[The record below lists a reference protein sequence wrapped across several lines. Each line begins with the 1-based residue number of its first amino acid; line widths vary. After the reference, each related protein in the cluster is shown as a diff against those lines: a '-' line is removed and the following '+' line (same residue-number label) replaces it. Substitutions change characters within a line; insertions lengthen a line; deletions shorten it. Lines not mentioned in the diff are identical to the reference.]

1 MSDRGTLASF
11 LSSIR
16 TKISNLEHTS
26 QLTLVNDPA
35 SKRVSDVLIKKTKP
49 VTLYDTS
56 LTFRDTE
63 KHSK

>member
-11 LSSIR
+11 LSSIPSK
-16 TKISNLEHTS
+16 TNSLEHIS

-35 SKRVSDVLIKKTKP
+35 SNRVSDVLINKTKP
-49 VTLYDTS
+49 VTLYDTL

-63 KHSK
+63 KNSN